1 MPERDDGA
9 VPLEGVLGQTAGTLD
24 IAEREQLGAVSLA
37 LVQQAQRTLD
47 IVSRHLDPLLYD
59 TEPFVAAVR
68 RLVLGSRHARVRLLL
83 LDSRPLV
90 TQNHRLIELALKLS
104 SYIAVR
110 VPAAQHKQFNEALLI
125 ADGTG
130 YVHRTFS
137 DRYEADASFADRRVA
152 ARLGDRF
159 EELWTRALPDP
170 NFRKLHL

>member
-1 MPERDDGA
+1 MSEPDPETLPTD
-9 VPLEGVLGQTAGTLD
+9 VLGHSAGVFEITA
-24 IAEREQLGAVSLA
+24 REHLAAVSLA
-37 LVQQAQRTLD
+37 LAEQAERSLD
-47 IVSRHLDPLLYD
+47 IVSRHLDPLIYD

-90 TQNHRLIELALKLS
+90 AQNHRLIELALKLT
-104 SYIAVR
+104 SYVAIR

-125 ADGTG
+125 ADGMG
-130 YVHRTFS
+130 YVQRTFS
-137 DRYEADASFADRRVA
+137 DRYEAVASFADRRVA
-152 ARLGDRF
+152 TRLSDRY